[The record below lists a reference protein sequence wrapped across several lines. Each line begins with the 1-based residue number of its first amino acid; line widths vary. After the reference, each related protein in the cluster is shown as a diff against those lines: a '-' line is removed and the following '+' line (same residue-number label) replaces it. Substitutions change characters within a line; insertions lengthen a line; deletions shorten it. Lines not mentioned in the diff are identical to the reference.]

1 MTRRYVVRG
10 RVQGVG
16 FRYFVHRNA
25 ARLGLAGHARNL
37 PDGSVE
43 VVAAGKQ
50 EALVELETL
59 LRRGPSMAQVAD
71 VSVEEQ
77 ADDAHAVDR
86 FRIL

>member
-1 MTRRYVVRG
+1 MTRRYVVQG

-25 ARLGLAGHARNL
+25 ARLGVAGHARNL

-43 VVAAGKQ
+43 VVGSGKP
-50 EALVELETL
+50 EALLELETL
-59 LRRGPSMAQVAD
+59 LRRGPSMAEVTSVTVEDQAEQGR
-71 VSVEEQ
+71 VS
-77 ADDAHAVDR
+77 DG